1 MFEEKKY
8 YCSEDEKS
16 FTESELK
23 AFYSEAVKSGCYEG
37 TFCEWLNGCMI
48 ENNGSLEVSKLV
60 TTIRSSGHTFQR
72 WSIST
77 RIGRSFIVRR
87 HGAFWKAENGLMFS
101 AENFGAFWNETEG
114 GYYDM
119 VKRISEDCI
128 VLREEV

>member
-8 YCSEDEKS
+8 YCSESEES
-16 FTESELK
+16 FSESELK
-23 AFYSEAVKSGCYEG
+23 SLHAEAVESGCE
-37 TFCEWLNGCMI
+37 TDSFCEWLNGCMV

-77 RIGRSFIVRR
+77 RIGRSYIVRR
-87 HGAFWKAENGLMFS
+87 CGAFWKSENGLMFS

-114 GYYDM
+114 GYFDM
-119 VKRISEDCI
+119 VKRIDEDTA